1 MNKLMGFVTAAASVA
16 VGVALGNY
24 VYNKFLNK

>member
-16 VGVALGNY
+16 VGVALGQFAY
-24 VYNKFLNK
+24 EKFLKK